1 MKCLVAVIGPTAVG
15 KSRLALR
22 LAQDFDGEIVN
33 SDSRQVYRYMDV
45 GTAKPSSADRSLIPH
60 HLIDIINP
68 DESFSLAVYHKLAG
82 EAIEDIQ
89 QRCKLPLL
97 VGGSGLYVW
106 SIIEGWKIPQVPPN
120 AQLRHGLETKAK
132 EEGVYALYQELEK
145 ADPVAA
151 AEIMPT
157 NLRRIIRALEIC
169 QATGQPVSQLWQ
181 KQALPF
187 PVLIIGLTTRR
198 DDLYH
203 RIDSRVEEMV
213 KQGLVDEVKDLMARG
228 YSLDLPSMSGIGYRQ
243 IGMFLRGNLDLPT
256 AVQKMKYE
264 SHRFARRQYAW
275 FHLNDARI
283 HWFDVCDDV
292 QEKVNNLVKAFL
304 ASLQDK
310 RISHDRDCLFCNPER

>member
-33 SDSRQVYRYMDV
+33 TDSRQVYCYMDI
-45 GTAKPSSADRSLIPH
+45 GTAKPSRADRSLIPH

-68 DESFSLAVYHKLAG
+68 DEPFSLAIYHKLAG

-89 QRCKLPLL
+89 RRRKLPLL

-106 SIIEGWKIPQVPPN
+106 SVIDGWRIPQVSPN
-120 AQLRHGLETKAK
+120 AQFRHGLETRAR
-132 EEGVYALYQELEK
+132 EEGVYSLYQELEK
-145 ADPVAA
+145 VDPVAA
-151 AEIMPT
+151 AKIMPT
-157 NLRRIIRALEIC
+157 NARRIIRALEIC
-169 QATGQPVSQLWQ
+169 RATGQAVSQLWQ

-187 PVLIIGLTTRR
+187 PVLIVGLTTRR

-213 KQGLVDEVKDLMARG
+213 KEGLVDEVKDLMARG

-243 IGMFLRGNLDLPT
+243 IGMFLQEKLDLPT
-256 AVQKMKYE
+256 AIQQIKYE
-264 SHRFARRQYAW
+264 THRFARHQYAW
-275 FHLNDARI
+275 FHLDDTRI
-283 HWFDVCDDV
+283 HWSDVRDDI
-292 QEKVNNLVKAFL
+292 QKEATNLVKAFL
-304 ASLQDK
+304 ANPQDEQVN
-310 RISHDRDCLFCNPER
+310 HELH